1 MNIFVRTRLFAFDFL
16 TRVGQAT
23 SKSGGGI
30 RGARKMTKALILVG
44 GFGTRLRPLTL
55 SKPKPLV
62 EFCNKAQLL
71 HQLEAL
77 AAAGVREVI
86 LAISYSP
93 AVMEEFLLK
102 AQHDLG
108 IKVVCSHEQEPLGT
122 AGPIAYARDF
132 LNTKEDFFVVN
143 SDITCAFPFAE
154 LLAFH
159 KAHGR
164 EGTVLVTKVEEPSRY
179 GVVQHDASGKVLRFV
194 NKPKQFS
201 GNLVNA
207 GVAAFSPSVLARLQP
222 KPASMEKEILPVMA
236 QEEQLYCMPL
246 RGYWLDIGSPK
257 HHLLGAQLRLAHHRA
272 TEPAILSVH
281 PAVVGDVLIS
291 PSATIGKGCLIGP
304 AVVIGP
310 NVVVHDG
317 ERARTLQDAPA
328 PAPAPR
334 RVAPTA
340 CHPPRARAAGAGVH
354 IERSTLLEGCVVG
367 KHSYIVDS
375 IIGWKSVIGQWV
387 RVEGNTVLGES
398 VTLSDEIYLNGGLV
412 LPHKNVKES
421 IAEPKIIM

>member
-1 MNIFVRTRLFAFDFL
+1 
-16 TRVGQAT
+16 
-23 SKSGGGI
+23 
-30 RGARKMTKALILVG
+30 MTKALILVG

-317 ERARTLQDAPA
+317 
-328 PAPAPR
+328 
-334 RVAPTA
+334 
-340 CHPPRARAAGAGVH
+340 VH